1 MLTLKVLKIAAVA
14 AFCAAP
20 ALADPAAGVW
30 KTEADGKG
38 QTALVVSQP
47 CGDALCGTITEVM
60 NSAGETIEHRNV
72 GRRIF
77 WDVQPVSP
85 GVYEGRAFVPAF
97 GAEYAAEMTLQGDK
111 MKVGGCF
118 GPICKSQTWTRVK

>member
-1 MLTLKVLKIAAVA
+1 MSTLRKIAIA
-14 AFCAAP
+14 ACAALLAGP
-20 ALADPAAGVW
+20 VLADPAAGVW

-47 CGDALCGTITEVM
+47 CGNALCGTITEVM
-60 NSAGETIEHRNV
+60 NSNGETIAHRNV

-97 GAEYAAEMTLQGDK
+97 GAEYAAKMTLSGDT
-111 MKVGGCF
+111 MQVGGCF
-118 GPICKSQTWTRVK
+118 GPICKSQTWIRVK